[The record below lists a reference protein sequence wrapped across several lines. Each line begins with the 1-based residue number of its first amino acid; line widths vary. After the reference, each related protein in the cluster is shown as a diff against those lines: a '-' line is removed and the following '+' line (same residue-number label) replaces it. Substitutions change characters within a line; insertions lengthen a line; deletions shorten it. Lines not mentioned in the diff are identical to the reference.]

1 MINFP
6 PLFRFVEL
14 RVDLYHRL
22 ALRGIKDV
30 HITWNEDHLSKID
43 AIPTGPEKEA
53 ALDITADE
61 FVKMF
66 HDIETGAI
74 KSYEI
79 NSDED
84 IERRFKEG
92 TQKLDPIVEA
102 LINATTLEQE
112 PIKHHLKIC
121 APFPEMHVPWS
132 PEKKTELKRALTNM
146 HRKKKVAFN
155 P

>member
-1 MINFP
+1 MLNFP
-6 PLFRFVEL
+6 PLFGFVEL

-43 AIPTGPEKEA
+43 AIPAGPEKEA

-61 FVKMF
+61 FVKLF
-66 HDIETGAI
+66 EGVESGAI
-74 KSYEI
+74 KTYEI

-84 IERRFKEG
+84 IERLFKDG
-92 TQKLDPIVEA
+92 TQKLDPKIEA
-102 LINATTLEQE
+102 IINATTLEPE

-121 APFPEMHVPWS
+121 APFPGMHVPWS
-132 PEKKTELKRALTNM
+132 PEKKAELKRALDKYT
-146 HRKKKVAFN
+146 KEVL
-155 P
+155 